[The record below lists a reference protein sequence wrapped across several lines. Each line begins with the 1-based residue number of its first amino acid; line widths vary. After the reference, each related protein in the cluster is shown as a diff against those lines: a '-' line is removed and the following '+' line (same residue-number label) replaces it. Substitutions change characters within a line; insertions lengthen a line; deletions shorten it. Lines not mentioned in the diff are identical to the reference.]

1 MAPPRYHAAIHE
13 VPLLNELDEAQDC
26 CHISEEA
33 DFDWASIPERM
44 RRTGPLPIPSIAEP
58 TVVRHYTQLSRM
70 NFGVDSGM
78 YPLGSCTMKYN
89 PKVCDQLASHPSVTR
104 IHPHQPEAS
113 VQGLLRIMYE
123 LQRMLCE
130 IGGVNEV
137 SLQPAAGAHG
147 EFLGMRL
154 VRAHFDDIGEQRR
167 EVLLPE
173 TSHGT
178 NPASAVM
185 AGFDCVELPSKDG
198 TVDLDALER
207 AVSDKTAAFML
218 TNPNT
223 LGIFEQDVL
232 SIARILHDKGALLYY
247 DGANLNAIVG
257 RVRPGDM
264 NYDIV
269 HFNLHKTFAT
279 PHGGGGPGSGPVGV
293 AEPLAKFLPVPVVA
307 KQDDVYYLDY
317 DRPKSIGKVR
327 SFYGNVGVL
336 VRAHAYI
343 RLMGGDGLKR
353 AGELACLSS
362 NYLAHRLRDAY
373 PMPHRQL
380 RKHEFVLSGRDLK
393 AQNLRALDVVKRL
406 IDYGFHPPT
415 VYFPHLVDEAIMIEP
430 TETESKRELDA
441 FADAMLAIAE
451 EAKREP
457 ELLRTAPH
465 IAPVTRVDEVYGA
478 RNPVYTWQDLADL
491 QARQQKKG

>member
-1 MAPPRYHAAIHE
+1 MGAPRYHSAVHD
-13 VPLLNELDEAQDC
+13 VPLLSEIDEGQDC
-26 CHISEEA
+26 CHILEEP
-33 DFDWASIPERM
+33 DFDWDFVPERM
-44 RRTGPLPIPSIAEP
+44 RRMAPLPIPSIAEP
-58 TVVRHYTQLSRM
+58 TVVRHYTQLSQM

-89 PKVCDQLASHPSVTR
+89 PKVCEQLAADPGVARLHPL
-104 IHPHQPEAS
+104 QPEDS
-113 VQGLLRIMYE
+113 IQGILRIMYE

-130 IGGVNEV
+130 VGGMHEV

-147 EFLGMRL
+147 EFLGMRI
-154 VRAHFDDIGEQRR
+154 VRAHFDDIGERR
-167 EVLLPE
+167 TEVLLPD

-207 AVSDKTAAFML
+207 AVSVKTAAFML

-232 SIARILHDKGALLYY
+232 EIARILHDKGALLYY

-269 HFNLHKTFAT
+269 HFNLHKTFST

-293 AEPLAKFLPVPVVA
+293 SEPLAKFLPVPIVA
-307 KQDDVYYLDY
+307 KEEDVYYLDY
-317 DRPKSIGKVR
+317 ERPKSIGKVR
-327 SFYGNVGVL
+327 SFYGNVGVM

-343 RLMGGDGLKR
+343 RLMGGDGLRK
-353 AGELACLSS
+353 AGEHAVLSS
-362 NYLAHRLRDAY
+362 NYLAHRLKGRY
-373 PMPHRQL
+373 PMPHREL

-393 AQNLRALDVVKRL
+393 AKDLRALDVVKRL
-406 IDYGFHPPT
+406 MDYGFHPPT

-430 TETESKRELDA
+430 TETESKRDLDA
-441 FADAMLAIAE
+441 FADAMLAIAD
-451 EAKREP
+451 EAERDP

-465 IAPVTRVDEVYGA
+465 VLPVGRVDEVYGA
-478 RNPVYTWQDLADL
+478 KHPIYTWQDLTA
-491 QARQQKKG
+491 AERGPG

>member
-1 MAPPRYHAAIHE
+1 MGAPRYHAAVHD
-13 VPLLNELDEAQDC
+13 VPLLSEIDEGQDC
-26 CHISEEA
+26 CHILEEP
-33 DFDWASIPERM
+33 DFDWEFVPERM
-44 RRTGPLPIPSIAEP
+44 RRVAPPPIPSIAEP

-78 YPLGSCTMKYN
+78 YPLGSCTMKYS
-89 PKVCDQLASHPSVTR
+89 PKVCEQLAAHPGVAR
-104 IHPHQPEAS
+104 LHPLQPEDS
-113 VQGLLRIMYE
+113 IQGVLRIMYE
-123 LQRMLCE
+123 LQQMLCE
-130 IGGVNEV
+130 VGGMHEV

-147 EFLGMRL
+147 EFLGMRI
-154 VRAHFDDIGEQRR
+154 VRAHFDDIGQRR
-167 EVLLPE
+167 TEVLLPD

-185 AGFDCVELPSKDG
+185 AGYDCVELPSKDG

-223 LGIFEQDVL
+223 LGIFEHDVL
-232 SIARILHDKGALLYY
+232 EIARILHDKGALLYY

-269 HFNLHKTFAT
+269 HFNLHKTFST

-293 AEPLAKFLPVPVVA
+293 SKPLAKFLPVPIVA
-307 KQDDVYYLDY
+307 REEDVYYLNY
-317 DRPKSIGKVR
+317 ERPKSIGKVG
-327 SFYGNVGVL
+327 SFYGNVGVM
-336 VRAHAYI
+336 VRAHAYV
-343 RLMGGDGLKR
+343 RLMGGDGLR
-353 AGELACLSS
+353 LAGEHAVLAS
-362 NYLAHRLRDAY
+362 NYLAHRLKGRY
-373 PMPHRQL
+373 PMPHREL

-393 AQNLRALDVVKRL
+393 AKGLRALDVVKRL
-406 IDYGFHPPT
+406 MDYGFHPPT

-430 TETESKRELDA
+430 TETESKRDLDA
-441 FADAMLAIAE
+441 FADAMLAIAD
-451 EAKREP
+451 EAERDP

-465 IAPVTRVDEVYGA
+465 VMPVGRVDEVYGA
-478 RNPVYTWQDLADL
+478 KHPIYTWQDLA
-491 QARQQKKG
+491 AAQKGPG